1 MIPNFKERMQPTN
14 QKKKKQLPKFIRK
27 ENSCLVKNKKL
38 KNKK

>member
-1 MIPNFKERMQPTN
+1 MIPNFKKRMQPTN
-14 QKKKKQLPKFIRK
+14 QKKKQLPKFIRK